1 MKYLPRFRLPALSWA
16 LASILLFLLGFTL
29 LGCSSLAP
37 LAGLGR
43 GLAFAC
49 GLGDAAGVGFED
61 DPADDAAEQRPTVY
75 VNIKNFRFNPSDI
88 VVPEGTRV
96 VFVNQDSVEHNI
108 LQSGTRRVGAEPPLF
123 ESPILGPGQQ
133 WGFVFT
139 QPGEYPIVCTV
150 NGHQLMGM
158 LGRIIVTEPAV
169 AQR

>member
-1 MKYLPRFRLPALSWA
+1 MKGLLRFRLPAVPWVLSA
-16 LASILLFLLGFTL
+16 IIVFLVGFTIVGCGS
-29 LGCSSLAP
+29 LGQLT
-37 LAGLGR
+37 GIGR

-61 DPADDAAEQRPTVY
+61 DAGADQWPTVY
-75 VNIKNFRFNPSDI
+75 VDIRNFRFNPSDI
-88 VVPEGTRV
+88 VVPVGTRV
-96 VFVNQDSVEHNI
+96 VFINQDSVEHNI

-123 ESPILGPGQQ
+123 ESPVLDTGQQ

-158 LGRIIVTEPAV
+158 VGRIVVTERPA
-169 AQR
+169 AQQ